1 MKPHFF
7 SADEYLKETFG
18 KKMFRLS
25 LAAGTTCP
33 NRDGT
38 KGYGGCAFCSA
49 KGSGD
54 FAAGRSISVTAQIEE
69 AKKQVM
75 KKMTKNL
82 WKCAKSL
89 NNIL

>member
-1 MKPHFF
+1 MKPYFY

-25 LAAGTTCP
+25 LDGGMTCP

-38 KGYGGCAFCSA
+38 AGNGGCIFCSE

-54 FAAGRSISVTAQIEE
+54 FAEIRKNTVAHQIDA
-69 AKKQVM
+69 AKLQV
-75 KKMTKNL
+75 KN
-82 WKCAKSL
+82 
-89 NNIL
+89 NMVYTRIGY